1 MFKLMRKVTEMR
13 SIPKVGGLA
22 TVGEPQKKKIV
33 MTFAGVTTLMEAEE
47 NKNKVKGIEGR

>member
-1 MFKLMRKVTEMR
+1 MRKVTEMR

-22 TVGEPQKKKIV
+22 KMGEPQKKKIV

-47 NKNKVKGIEGR
+47 NKNKVKGMEGR